1 MISESATGMSN
12 GGRVSSASDGRS
24 RKMKKPIGCE
34 KTNQY
39 RSCASTMPIIESV
52 PACITTA
59 AAPSTSGSS

>member
-12 GGRVSSASDGRS
+12 GGRVSSASEAV
-24 RKMKKPIGCE
+24 RKMRNPIGCE

-39 RSCASTMPIIESV
+39 FSCASTIPTIESV
-52 PACITTA
+52 SACITIA